1 MDISGISG
9 TKAARGA
16 EAVGK
21 VAPRRPAPG
30 DKDFKSLLSVDDT
43 DEAAAAGGIGG
54 VSALD
59 ALLFAQE
66 TGDAMAGRQKNK
78 KRASQMLDKLDEL
91 KMEILTGAVSRDKL
105 ESLAQMI
112 EQERTPMDDPEL
124 SGIMD
129 EIDLRA
135 AVELAKLGV

>member
-1 MDISGISG
+1 MDISGVSR
-9 TKAARGA
+9 TQSTQ
-16 EAVGK
+16 AVQGPTK
-21 VAPRRPAPG
+21 VARKPG
-30 DKDFKSLLSVDDT
+30 DKDFKSLLAADEA

-54 VSALD
+54 VGALD

-66 TGDAMAGRQKNK
+66 TGDALDSRQKNK
-78 KRASQMLDKLDEL
+78 KRASTMLDKLDDL
-91 KMEILTGAVSRDKL
+91 KMEILTGAVSRGKL
-105 ESLAQMI
+105 ETLAQMV